1 MSSNS
6 EIDYSNNE
14 SKNICFYIMLLI
26 GAPSFIAPEFSFIT
40 LPIIMFSSA
49 AYFIYFLISEGHA
62 SEIVWGIL
70 KGFLIIIIASIIPFI
85 GPIILIGW
93 IIYNIAKAVDSIK
106 SLFPE
111 AVFSIILY
119 ACLAY
124 PLIDFLATRHEVNYI
139 PRIIA
144 GLIYIVVAFNYNNR
158 LKKQASSTK
167 DQLFKL
173 SLMWISAPLIAI
185 LIITIV
191 SAVRSAFRTVIS
203 TTTSPIR
210 VTQNVSGYVRG
221 DTIVSNYTREV
232 SRTITTTTT
241 SILPGAGAMT
251 ASVAGNLT
259 PKQQNTT
266 SPELPE
272 VTYMSL
278 AKVTEF
284 ETNKDQHFYHHSD
297 LDNKKITHFFQKAMN
312 VLGEPLFNKNDIRYY
327 FDETVFGKGD
337 HGVVLTEDGV
347 YCVLSKLYD
356 SFYLP
361 YDDIENVIVKGKIS
375 KEIVITDKNNE
386 IYTITLTQSNK
397 GAEKIAQLIREF
409 SCLS

>member
-26 GAPSFIAPEFSFIT
+26 GAPSFIVPELSFFT
-40 LPIIMFSSA
+40 LPIIMFSSV

-70 KGFLIIIIASIIPFI
+70 KGFLIIIVASIIPFI

-111 AVFSIILY
+111 AIFSIILY

-124 PLIDFLATRHEVNYI
+124 PLIDLLASRYEINYI

-144 GLIYIVVAFNYNNR
+144 GLIYVVVAFNYNNR

-241 SILPGAGAMT
+241 SILPGAGAVT
-251 ASVAGNLT
+251 ASFAGNLT
-259 PKQQNTT
+259 PKQQDNTSKT
-266 SPELPE
+266 SSE

-278 AKVTEF
+278 AKVTEYQ
-284 ETNKDQHFYHHSD
+284 TNKDQHFYHHSD
-297 LDNKKITHFFQKAMN
+297 LDNKKIIHFYQKAMN

-375 KEIVITDKNNE
+375 KEIVITDKNSE

>member
-1 MSSNS
+1 MSSSS

-14 SKNICFYIMLLI
+14 SKNICFYLMLLI
-26 GAPSFIAPEFSFIT
+26 GAPSFIVPELSFLT
-40 LPIIMFSSA
+40 LPIIMFSSM
-49 AYFIYFLISEGHA
+49 AYFLYFLISEGHA

-70 KGFLIIIIASIIPFI
+70 KGFLIIIVASIIPII

-93 IIYNIAKAVDSIK
+93 IIYNIAKAVDSIR

-124 PLIDFLATRHEVNYI
+124 PLIDRLVSYDDNYI
-139 PRIIA
+139 PRIVA
-144 GLIYIVVAFNYNNR
+144 GLIYVVVAFNYNNR

-167 DQLFKL
+167 DKLFKL

-191 SAVRSAFRTVIS
+191 SAVRSAFRTIIS

-221 DTIVSNYTREV
+221 DTVVSNYTREV
-232 SRTITTTTT
+232 TRTITTTTT
-241 SILPGAGAMT
+241 SVLPGTGAMA

-259 PKQQNTT
+259 PKQQKTA
-266 SPELPE
+266 SQERPEP
-272 VTYMSL
+272 TYLSL

-284 ETNKDQHFYHHSD
+284 PTNKDHHFYHHSD
-297 LDNKKITHFFQKAMN
+297 LDDKKIDNFTQKART
-312 VLGEPLFNKNDIRYY
+312 VLGEPLFNKGDIRYY

-337 HGVVLTEDGV
+337 HGVVLTEEGI

-356 SFYLP
+356 SFYLG
-361 YDDIENVIVKGKIS
+361 YDDIENAILKGKLS
-375 KEIVITDKNNE
+375 KEIVITDKDNE

>member
-144 GLIYIVVAFNYNNR
+144 GLIYVVVAFNYNNR

-232 SRTITTTTT
+232 SRTITTT

-251 ASVAGNLT
+251 ASVAGNLS